1 MSRRGPGT
9 VAGCGRRIY
18 DGAPVVRLPSE
29 TAANPAGALERAC
42 DLADEGRYV
51 LVTGSLYLVGNI
63 LGVLEGVSTPG
74 QVSL

>member
-1 MSRRGPGT
+1 VEE
-9 VAGCGRRIY
+9 VAAVAR
-18 DGAPVVRLPSE
+18 PLFQQVE
-29 TAANPAGALERAC
+29 TAPDPADALERAC
-42 DLADEGRYV
+42 GLADEGRYV